1 MGLPHASKR
10 TISPIT
16 RQTDLESDCSRDGT
30 RSTEPERRPRM
41 APRPHW
47 VGCQLGGW
55 LHEGG
60 VAAIKTVITPEQ
72 VPTFEIFAPGHESVT
87 VGTMT
92 EATMIGER
100 WFDEASPEFKAA
112 LLLKGRT

>member
-1 MGLPHASKR
+1 
-10 TISPIT
+10 
-16 RQTDLESDCSRDGT
+16 
-30 RSTEPERRPRM
+30 M

-60 VAAIKTVITPEQ
+60 VAAIKTVITPG
-72 VPTFEIFAPGHESVT
+72 VHTFEVFAPGRESVI
-87 VGTMT
+87 VGTMA
-92 EATMIGER
+92 EAAVIGER